1 LSIDDIYEQGKT
13 LLFEWKEEEKEMD
26 GDTEIEDVVSDTVE
40 AVALDSDADAEFK
53 AGKGSD
59 E

>member
-1 LSIDDIYEQGKT
+1 MSIDDIYEQGKT